1 MKSSRAKHFNEC
13 DVEDSN
19 VDNERGQISKR
30 LTRGAIEQ
38 SEIDTLTAI
47 G

>member
-19 VDNERGQISKR
+19 VDNERGQIS
-30 LTRGAIEQ
+30 
-38 SEIDTLTAI
+38 IDL
-47 G
+47 